1 MYVSCV
7 YLWKFRDILTK
18 FYFKIK
24 RWNTFI
30 SLFQWGILVAVLH
43 AWNVCSCP
51 EMYLLILF
59 TFQLKQ
65 MKLKF
70 PKEINFA
77 DYLPRSP

>member
-1 MYVSCV
+1 MDS
-7 YLWKFRDILTK
+7 
-18 FYFKIK
+18 FK
-24 RWNTFI
+24 
-30 SLFQWGILVAVLH
+30 SLHWGILVAVVH
-43 AWNVCSCP
+43 AWNVCSFL

-77 DYLPRSP
+77 VTCQDLHE